1 MLPGAAVLLV
11 LALGRD
17 TAAAAEAPPPPP
29 FLALGG
35 GSLFTSVFS
44 SLQNAK
50 CHSERS
56 SNARVR
62 SREIPAAPKGAFT
75 TAFLGAGW
83 QVLVHLCLFKPAR
96 STHAR

>member
-1 MLPGAAVLLV
+1 MLPRAVVLLV
-11 LALGRD
+11 LGRD

-35 GSLFTSVFS
+35 GSLDTSVFS

-50 CHSERS
+50 CQGEGS

-62 SREIPAAPKGAFT
+62 LREIPAACKGAFT
-75 TAFLGAGW
+75 AAFLGAGRRI
-83 QVLVHLCLFKPAR
+83 LVHLCLRKPAR